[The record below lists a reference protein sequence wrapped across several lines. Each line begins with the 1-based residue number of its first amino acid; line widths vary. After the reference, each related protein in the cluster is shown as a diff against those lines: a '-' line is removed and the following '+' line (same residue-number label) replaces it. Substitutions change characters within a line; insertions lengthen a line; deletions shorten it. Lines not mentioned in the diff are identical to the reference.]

1 MPKPIPTPTVL
12 TVYGARWCGDCRNTQ
27 RYLDSAGVT
36 YDYIDLGTDR
46 AAQAMLDDAG
56 YRAIPVVVTPDGTV
70 MIEPSAR
77 ELAALTGTA
86 SA

>member
-1 MPKPIPTPTVL
+1 MSNPIPIPTVL

-27 RYLDSAGVT
+27 RYLDGAGVT
-36 YDYIDLGTDR
+36 YDYIDLETDQ

-56 YRAIPVVVTPDGTV
+56 YRAVPIVVTPDGTV
-70 MIEPSAR
+70 MIEPSVR
-77 ELAALTGTA
+77 ELAALTGTL

>member
-1 MPKPIPTPTVL
+1 MPNQIPTPTVL

-27 RYLDSAGVT
+27 RYLDSVGVT
-36 YDYIDLGTDR
+36 YDYIDLETDR

-77 ELAALTGTA
+77 ELAAVTGTQ

>member
-1 MPKPIPTPTVL
+1 MSNPIPIPTVL

-36 YDYIDLGTDR
+36 YQYIDLETDH

-56 YRAIPVVVTPDGTV
+56 YRAIPIVVAPDGTV

-77 ELAALTGTA
+77 ELAALTGTM

>member
-1 MPKPIPTPTVL
+1 MPSPIPIPTVL
-12 TVYGARWCGDCRNTQ
+12 TVYGARWCGDCRNTR
-27 RYLDSAGVT
+27 RYLDSVGVP
-36 YDYIDLGTDR
+36 YRYIDLETDR

-56 YRAIPVVVTPDGTV
+56 YRAIPIVVAPNGTV

-77 ELAALTGTA
+77 ELAALAGTV